1 VQVAVL
7 LATLGGCG
15 GATPRASSVLAAG
28 ATSASSSCAAV
39 EPYWPTAGWRATCP
53 ASAHVDAAALRAALD
68 EAPRALK
75 NVRSVLVIRHGWV
88 VGERY
93 YGGASATTLFEMR
106 SVTKS
111 FVAALFGAALRER
124 LIDSTGETLFDALP
138 GDFLTFDDTRKRAIT
153 LRHLLS
159 MRAGWS
165 PDSATPA
172 LEPRA
177 AALIA
182 RRLARSPGEQWQ
194 YDDGTYHTLSAVV
207 DHAVGGKLFEY
218 ATTRLFQPLGMAI
231 PATRWP
237 ADEQGV
243 PFGSGGMTLT
253 AREMAKLG
261 FLYLHDGEWD
271 GRRILAAGWVDSS
284 WAARSTVGGGD
295 SPLNYG
301 YGWWGFREGGHDFHF
316 ALGWGGQFIAVAP
329 DLDLIV
335 VVTANPY
342 EEVPAPVQ
350 RFRAL
355 LRERVL
361 PALLPE

>member
-1 VQVAVL
+1 M
-7 LATLGGCG
+7 
-15 GATPRASSVLAAG
+15 
-28 ATSASSSCAAV
+28 
-39 EPYWPTAGWRATCP
+39 
-53 ASAHVDAAALRAALD
+53 RAALD
-68 EAPRALK
+68 AAPRALK

-93 YGGASATTLFEMR
+93 YGGARAATLFEMR

-124 LIDSTGETLFDALP
+124 LIDSTGATLFDALP

-153 LRHLLS
+153 LRDLLA

-182 RRLARSPGEQWQ
+182 RRLARPPGEQWQ
-194 YDDGTYHTLSAVV
+194 YDDGTYHTLAAVV
-207 DHAVGGKLFEY
+207 DHAVGGKLFDY
-218 ATTRLFQPLGMAI
+218 ATTRLFLPLGMTI
-231 PATRWP
+231 PASRWP

-261 FLYLHDGEWD
+261 FLYLHDGVWD
-271 GRRILAAGWVDSS
+271 SRRILAAGWVDSS
-284 WAARSTVGGGD
+284 WVARSTVGGGE

-329 DLDLIV
+329 DLDLVV

-350 RFRAL
+350 HFRAL
-355 LRERVL
+355 LRERLL
-361 PALLPE
+361 PALRPE